1 MPLRMLELP
10 LHVAYFVVFPSAA
23 SPRVYSSCLRDLER
37 GCESV
42 AAVLQGTREVPA
54 TTVAQVGPLLK
65 QGRERLQAGE
75 PQFLQL
81 RLSPQATW

>member
-1 MPLRMLELP
+1 MLELP
-10 LHVAYFVVFPSAA
+10 LHTAYLVVFPSGT
-23 SPRVYSSCLRDLER
+23 SPRVYSSCLWDLKW
-37 GCESV
+37 GCDSV

-54 TTVAQVGPLLK
+54 TMVAQVDPLQK

-81 RLSPQATW
+81 RLSLQATW